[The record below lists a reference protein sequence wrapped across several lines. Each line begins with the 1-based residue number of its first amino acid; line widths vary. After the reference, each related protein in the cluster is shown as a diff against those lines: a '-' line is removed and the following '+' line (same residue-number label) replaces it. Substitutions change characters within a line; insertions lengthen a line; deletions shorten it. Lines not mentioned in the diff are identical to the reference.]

1 MKEIYFEKMSEIPSR
16 WVSLNQVV
24 MQFLTNDATSI
35 KESISC
41 ENSYENKKLMMLEV
55 YSENLTEKHYGK

>member
-1 MKEIYFEKMSEIPSR
+1 
-16 WVSLNQVV
+16 

-41 ENSYENKKLMMLEV
+41 ENFYENKKTNDVGSLFRKFDGKTLWKV
-55 YSENLTEKHYGK
+55 NLY